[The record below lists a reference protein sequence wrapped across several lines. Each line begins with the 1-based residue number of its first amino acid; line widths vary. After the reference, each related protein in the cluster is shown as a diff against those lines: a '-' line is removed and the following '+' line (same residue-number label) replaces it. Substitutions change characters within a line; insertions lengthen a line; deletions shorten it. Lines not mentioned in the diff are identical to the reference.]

1 MKKLLNSEMTN
12 LLHETLKKE
21 VKKENQKNKLIV
33 IQIVGNII
41 LEYWDTFQ

>member
-1 MKKLLNSEMTN
+1 MTN